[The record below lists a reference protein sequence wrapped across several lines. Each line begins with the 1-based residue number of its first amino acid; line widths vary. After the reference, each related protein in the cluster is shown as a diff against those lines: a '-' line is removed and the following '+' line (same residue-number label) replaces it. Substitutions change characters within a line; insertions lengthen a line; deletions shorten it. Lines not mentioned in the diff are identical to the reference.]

1 MISTFFLSFREV
13 FEAAL
18 LVGIVVTYLVR
29 SGKNNLLK
37 FAFSGTFAGLI
48 SSLVIGLVGY
58 QQMKAAEGEAKEIFE
73 AIMKLIAAA
82 LILYVTVW
90 IEKQNRNISKNIKEA
105 VDNRGTG
112 IGLFSLAFVSVLREG
127 MELVIFI
134 LANSEVHSSGLIVGI
149 LLGSVVAIGLTFAI
163 FKFAVKVNIK
173 MIFKLLG
180 LVLIIIGAEM
190 FGEGLMEIFKMEGEL
205 LEFLFLGVYLISMSL
220 IFFKED
226 LKELFAKFS

>member
-29 SGKNNLLK
+29 NGKNNLLK
-37 FAFSGTFAGLI
+37 FAFRGTFAGLI

-58 QQMKAAEGEAKEIFE
+58 QQMKASKGEAKEIFV
-73 AIMKLIAAA
+73 MKLIAAA
-82 LILYVTVW
+82 LILCVIVW

-112 IGLFSLAFVSVLREG
+112 IGLFSLAFVSVLREE

-173 MIFKLLG
+173 IIFKLLG

-190 FGEGLMEIFKMEGEL
+190 FGEGLLEIFKMEGEL
-205 LEFLFLGVYLISMSL
+205 LEFLFLGVYLISTSL
-220 IFFKED
+220 IFFKKD
-226 LKELFAKFS
+226 LKGLFAKSS